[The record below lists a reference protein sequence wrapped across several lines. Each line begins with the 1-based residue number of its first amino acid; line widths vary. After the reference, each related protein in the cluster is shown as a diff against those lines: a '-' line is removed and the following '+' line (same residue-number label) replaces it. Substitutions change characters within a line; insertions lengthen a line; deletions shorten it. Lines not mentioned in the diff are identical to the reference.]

1 MRGLATAIGFLT
13 AVPIGARGELRD
25 GDFGRASV
33 WFPAVG
39 LLVGLLLAGVDWC
52 GRAVWDPTVAGALV
66 IGAAVVV
73 TGGLHLDG
81 LMDTAD
87 AFFSRAS
94 RERMLEIMRDPRSG
108 ALGVAAGVCVLLTK
122 FAAYSHLGGRD
133 AYGATAAAGLEHW
146 RVIAAAPAL
155 GRLAMVIAV
164 GAFPYARE
172 TGTGARI
179 AAEVGMQ
186 HVIGALVLGAA
197 IAVGLLSV
205 GGLLVFAMALALA
218 VAGGGY
224 ARRRLGGMTGD
235 VYGAINEVVEVA
247 VLLLGAVIVGGLT

>member
-1 MRGLATAIGFLT
+1 MMRGLVTAIGFLT
-13 AVPIGARGELRD
+13 AVPIGARGELRE

-52 GRAVWDPTVAGALV
+52 GRAAWDPMVAGALV
-66 IGAAVVV
+66 VGAAVVV
-73 TGGLHLDG
+73 TGGLHIDG

-87 AFFSRAS
+87 AFFSRAG

-108 ALGVAAGVCVLLTK
+108 ALGVAAGACVLLTK
-122 FAAYSHLGGRD
+122 FAVYAHLG
-133 AYGATAAAGLEHW
+133 AGEHW

-172 TGTGARI
+172 SGTGARI
-179 AAEVGMQ
+179 AAEVGKR

-218 VAGGGY
+218 VAGGAY
-224 ARRRLGGMTGD
+224 ARRRLGGLTGD
-235 VYGAINEVVEVA
+235 VYGALNEVVEVA
-247 VLLLGAVIVGGLT
+247 VLLVGAVTLG

>member
-13 AVPIGARGELRD
+13 AVPIGVRGVLRE

-33 WFPAVG
+33 WFPVVG
-39 LLVGLLLAGVDWC
+39 LLVGLMLAGVDWC
-52 GRAVWDPTVAGALV
+52 GRAVWDPMVAAALV

-73 TGGLHLDG
+73 TGGLHIDG

-108 ALGVAAGVCVLLTK
+108 ALGVTAGVCLLLAK
-122 FAAYSHLGGRD
+122 FAAYAHLVGG
-133 AYGATAAAGLEHW
+133 EHW

-172 TGTGARI
+172 SGTGARI
-179 AAEVGMQ
+179 AAEVGKRQ
-186 HVIGALVLGAA
+186 VIGALALGAA

-218 VAGGGY
+218 VAGGAY
-224 ARRRLGGMTGD
+224 ARRRLGGLTGD
-235 VYGAINEVVEVA
+235 VYGAVNEVVEVV
-247 VLLLGAVIVGGLT
+247 VLLVGAVALG

>member
-1 MRGLATAIGFLT
+1 MRALATAIGFLT
-13 AVPIGARGELRD
+13 AVPIGARRDLRE

-39 LLVGLLLAGVDWC
+39 LLVGLLLAAVDWC
-52 GRAVWDPTVAGALV
+52 GRAVWDPTVAAALV

-73 TGGLHLDG
+73 TGGLHIDG

-122 FAAYSHLGGRD
+122 FAAYAHLAGG
-133 AYGATAAAGLEHW
+133 EHW

-172 TGTGARI
+172 SGTGARI
-179 AAEVGMQ
+179 AAEVGMR
-186 HVIGALVLGAA
+186 HVIGALLVGTA

-205 GGLLVFAMALALA
+205 GGLLMFAMALALA
-218 VAGGGY
+218 VACGGY
-224 ARRRLGGMTGD
+224 ARRRLGGLTGD

-247 VLLLGAVIVGGLT
+247 VLLVGAVALG

>member
-13 AVPIGARGELRD
+13 AVPIGARRDLRE

-39 LLVGLLLAGVDWC
+39 LLVGLLLAAVDWC
-52 GRAVWDPTVAGALV
+52 GRAVWDPTVAAALV
-66 IGAAVVV
+66 IGAAVVL
-73 TGGLHLDG
+73 TGGLHIDG

-87 AFFSRAS
+87 AFFSRAG

-108 ALGVAAGVCVLLTK
+108 ALGVAAGACILLTK
-122 FAAYSHLGGRD
+122 FAAYAHLGG
-133 AYGATAAAGLEHW
+133 GEHW

-164 GAFPYARE
+164 GAFPYVRE
-172 TGTGARI
+172 SGTGARI
-179 AAEVGMQ
+179 AAEVGKR
-186 HVIGALVLGAA
+186 HVIGALVLGGA
-197 IAVGLLSV
+197 IAMVLLSV

-224 ARRRLGGMTGD
+224 ARRRLGGLTGD
-235 VYGAINEVVEVA
+235 VYGAINEVVEIA
-247 VLLLGAVIVGGLT
+247 VLLVGAVALG

>member
-1 MRGLATAIGFLT
+1 
-13 AVPIGARGELRD
+13 
-25 GDFGRASV
+25 V

-52 GRAVWDPTVAGALV
+52 GRAVWDPTVAAALV

-122 FAAYSHLGGRD
+122 FAAYSHLGG
-133 AYGATAAAGLEHW
+133 GEHW

-155 GRLAMVIAV
+155 GRLGMVIAV

-172 TGTGARI
+172 SGTGARI
-179 AAEVGMQ
+179 AAEVGRR

-224 ARRRLGGMTGD
+224 ARQRLGGLTGD
-235 VYGAINEVVEVA
+235 VYGAVNEVVEVA
-247 VLLLGAVIVGGLT
+247 VLLLGAVVLG